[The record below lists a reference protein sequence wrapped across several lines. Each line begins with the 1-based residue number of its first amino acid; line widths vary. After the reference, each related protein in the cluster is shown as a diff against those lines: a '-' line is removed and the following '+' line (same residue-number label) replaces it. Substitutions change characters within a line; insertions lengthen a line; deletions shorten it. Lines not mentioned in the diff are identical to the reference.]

1 MHALVPD
8 APRGVRKM
16 SERRILITGAAGE
29 IGHGLIHALSGQ
41 DDVRLVAMD
50 LREIPEALTGKLESS
65 HQGDICDRSFVEHVM
80 SLHQINEVMHLAALL
95 STSAERAPEQAHEV
109 NVQGTFN
116 LLRVS
121 AEQAQANEGS
131 VRFIFPSTIAIY
143 GVDPREKDEL
153 PPIREFQALRPIT
166 MYGANK
172 LYCEA
177 MGRYY
182 GRYYRSLSRGQRRT
196 PIDFRCV
203 RLPGIISAET
213 VPVGGTS
220 DYVPEMIHAA
230 ARGDACTCFVRP
242 ETSLPWMM
250 MPECVDAI
258 LQLAEAPVLSRCVYN
273 IASFSATAGAFADSV
288 RKHFPGAE
296 ISFEPHEGR
305 QRLVDSWPADVDCV
319 RAREDWGFAA
329 RWTLEEAMTEYILPA
344 IRRRYESARPS
355 EGANS

>member
-1 MHALVPD
+1 MA
-8 APRGVRKM
+8 
-16 SERRILITGAAGE
+16 ERTILITGASGE

-41 DDVRLVAMD
+41 PDVRIIAMD
-50 LREIPEALTGKLESS
+50 LREVPPALQDKVESA
-65 HQGDICDRSFVEHVM
+65 HQGDICDRAFVEHVM
-80 SLHQINEVMHLAALL
+80 SLHRVNEVMHMAALL

-116 LLRVS
+116 LLRTA
-121 AEQAQANEGS
+121 AEQAQAYDDPI
-131 VRFIFPSTIAIY
+131 RFIFPSTIAIY
-143 GVDPREKDEL
+143 GVEPREKDTL

-177 MGRYY
+177 LGRYY
-182 GRYYRSLSRGQRRT
+182 GRYYRALTRGDRRP
-196 PIDFRCV
+196 PIDFRSL
-203 RLPGIISAET
+203 RLPGIISADT

-230 ARGDACTCFVRP
+230 ARGEPCTCFVRA

-250 MPECVDAI
+250 MPECVEAI

-273 IASFSATAGAFADSV
+273 VASFSATAGTFAEAV
-288 RKHFPGAE
+288 KRHFPGAE
-296 ISFEPHEGR
+296 ITFEPHAGR
-305 QRLVDSWPADVDCV
+305 QSLVDTWPADVDCL
-319 RAREDWGFAA
+319 RAREDWGFTP
-329 RWTLEEAMTEYILPA
+329 RWTLNEAMTEYMVPA
-344 IRRRYESARPS
+344 VRKGYGAPTPP